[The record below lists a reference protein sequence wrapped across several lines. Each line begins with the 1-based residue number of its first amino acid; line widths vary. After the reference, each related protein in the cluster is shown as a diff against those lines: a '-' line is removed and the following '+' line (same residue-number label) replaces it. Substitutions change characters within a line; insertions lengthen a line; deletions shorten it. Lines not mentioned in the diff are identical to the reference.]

1 MSKYAFLLAFVVVAV
16 LACNRASAVNELPAV
31 GAAAPAFSLTSN
43 EGKAVSLN
51 DFKGKWV
58 VLYFYPK
65 DMTPGCTIEAVDFNA
80 ALDKLA
86 AAEFEVVGISPDQPT
101 KLATFKAKED
111 LSFPLL
117 ADPDRAVLDAYGA
130 FGSKNLYGKVV
141 TGVIRSTFII
151 DVDADGVGR
160 VKAAQYNVR
169 ATGHVAKL
177 LRELGLSA

>member
-1 MSKYAFLLAFVVVAV
+1 MSQL
-16 LACNRASAVNELPAV
+16 SP
-31 GAAAPAFSLTSN
+31 GDTAPAFELPDTDL
-43 EGKAVSLN
+43 APVSLAAYA
-51 DFKGKWV
+51 GKRV
-58 VLYFYPK
+58 IVYFFPAA
-65 DMTPGCTIEAVDFNA
+65 MTPGCTIEAVDFNA

-101 KLATFKAKED
+101 KLATFKAKEG

-130 FGSKNLYGKVV
+130 FGSKTLYGKVV

-151 DVDADGVGR
+151 DVDAEGVGR
-160 VKAAQYNVR
+160 VAAAQYNVR

-177 LRELGLSA
+177 LRELGLDAG

>member
-1 MSKYAFLLAFVVVAV
+1 MSQL
-16 LACNRASAVNELPAV
+16 SP
-31 GAAAPAFSLTSN
+31 GDTAPAFELPDTDLKS
-43 EGKAVSLN
+43 VSLAE
-51 DFKGKWV
+51 FAGKRV
-58 VLYFYPK
+58 IVYFFPAA
-65 DMTPGCTIEAVDFNA
+65 MTPGCTIEAVDFNA

-86 AAEFEVVGISPDQPT
+86 AAQFEVVGISPDQPT
-101 KLATFKAKED
+101 RLATFKAKER

-130 FGSKNLYGKVV
+130 FGAKTLYGKAV

-151 DVDADGVGR
+151 DVDAEGVGR
-160 VKAAQYNVR
+160 VAAAQYNVR

>member
-1 MSKYAFLLAFVVVAV
+1 MPQLS
-16 LACNRASAVNELPAV
+16 P
-31 GAAAPAFSLTSN
+31 GDTAPAFELPDTDL
-43 EGKAVSLN
+43 APVSLAAYA
-51 DFKGKWV
+51 GKRV
-58 VLYFYPK
+58 IVYFFPAA
-65 DMTPGCTIEAVDFNA
+65 MTPGCTIEAVDFNA

-101 KLATFKAKED
+101 KLATFKAKEG

-130 FGSKNLYGKVV
+130 FGSKKLYGKVV

-160 VKAAQYNVR
+160 VAAAQYNVR

-177 LRELGLSA
+177 LRELGLDAK